1 MSHNDYILNLLNIED
16 HNIFILNNIQNK
28 TIKNKNYKVVEGIL
42 TYTPTHCPCCGVIN
56 ESTNDIIKWGF
67 RRIIQNYKFLW
78 N

>member
-42 TYTPTHCPCCGVIN
+42 TYTSDHCPCCGIVN

-67 RRIIQNYKFLW
+67 
-78 N
+78 